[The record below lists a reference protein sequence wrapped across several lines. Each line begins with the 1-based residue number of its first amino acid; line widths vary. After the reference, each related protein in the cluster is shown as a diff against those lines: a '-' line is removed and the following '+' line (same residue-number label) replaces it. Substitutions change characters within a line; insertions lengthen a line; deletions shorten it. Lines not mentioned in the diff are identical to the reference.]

1 MEACISDRTQD
12 LKLTTLKDAKA
23 AAFVL
28 CSYSVMMLQFLYTP
42 QKKKKK
48 KTTKI
53 NKESKLKMTKAAWTI
68 YTLWIYKKS
77 SQSIQP
83 ITTKYQLVISN
94 TFSVHRVAD

>member
-1 MEACISDRTQD
+1 MMEACISDRPQD

-48 KTTKI
+48 KKTTKT
-53 NKESKLKMTKAAWTI
+53 NKESKLKMTKAA
-68 YTLWIYKKS
+68 
-77 SQSIQP
+77 
-83 ITTKYQLVISN
+83 
-94 TFSVHRVAD
+94 